1 MTFSTNLIRSSI
13 LVIAITA
20 LSACGSVEKKV
31 NNHML
36 KTDISG
42 LELDKSAEP
51 TVLYRRKNAPD
62 ISTYNS
68 FIVDPVTIDYRDPGM
83 KEIDPEDLARMQKYF
98 QERVQ
103 DKLKEGGSTITDQAG
118 AGTMRISFILSGIK
132 APSAMPNVIALQ
144 VPIAISVG
152 EVTIEA
158 AFRESKS
165 NRVDAA
171 VVSYLRGSRV
181 LNPTPWS
188 TWSDIE
194 SIFNQWAEGIAVA
207 VNKQQR

>member
-1 MTFSTNLIRSSI
+1 MTFLINLLRTSI
-13 LVIAITA
+13 LVIVVTV
-20 LSACGSVEKKV
+20 LSACAAVEKKV
-31 NNHML
+31 ENHL
-36 KTDISG
+36 FKTDISG
-42 LELDKSAEP
+42 LVLDKSAEP
-51 TVLYRRKNAPD
+51 TVLYLRKSAPD

-68 FIVDPVTIDYRDPGM
+68 FIVDTVTIDYRDPGM

-103 DKLKEGGSTITDQAG
+103 AKLKEGGNTITDQAG
-118 AGTMRISFILSGIK
+118 AGTMRISFILSGLE
-132 APSAMPNVIALQ
+132 APTAAPNVVAVL
-144 VPIAISVG
+144 VPIAITVG

-165 NRVDAA
+165 DRVDAA

-181 LNPTPWS
+181 LNSTPWS

-194 SIFNQWAEGIAVA
+194 SIFDQWAEGIAKA
-207 VNKQQR
+207 VNN